1 MHGKY
6 NKCIHNLI
14 HTTRREDTTYK
25 IHNIK
30 MNLRDKSVRMTGR
43 FIKLMTS

>member
-14 HTTRREDTTYK
+14 QKTRREETTYK
-25 IHNIK
+25 THNIK
-30 MNLRDKSVRMTGR
+30 MNARDKGVRMTGR